1 MTRWAKGAAQA
12 ARVAVRD
19 PRHAHMLQC
28 EGTWFVGLDV
38 LDNDA
43 AGAVAGGAPI
53 AGAAV
58 DFIRDHHGGWP
69 DLHRAQVSV
78 VYPGYPRPRSG
89 ESDAAFAFR
98 RDRDAAHVDGLIGE
112 GHPKR
117 RYLREPHQF
126 ILGIVLTDNP
136 PDAAPLVVWKGSH
149 KMMQQTFAAAGAPG
163 DLDQLDLTDCYQ
175 ETRRQAFSLCPRLPL
190 TGPPGTAILLH
201 RHLLHGVAPWA
212 AGAGHS
218 AQGRMIAYFRPL
230 CPGGAAQWG
239 ADW

>member
-1 MTRWAKGAAQA
+1 MTPQAPWQGARPSQGQRLILFA
-12 ARVAVRD
+12 
-19 PRHAHMLQC
+19 
-28 EGTWFVGLDV
+28 TTT
-38 LDNDA
+38 A
-43 AGAVAGGAPI
+43 AGLICTVRRCRLCIRAIHGP
-53 AGAAV
+53 AA
-58 DFIRDHHGGWP
+58 
-69 DLHRAQVSV
+69 AKAM
-78 VYPGYPRPRSG
+78 RPLP
-89 ESDAAFAFR
+89 FR

-230 CPGGAAQWG
+230 CPGRGRAMGCGLVTGFSGAVFSRDRLWPLAFQAG
-239 ADW
+239 ARIAAI